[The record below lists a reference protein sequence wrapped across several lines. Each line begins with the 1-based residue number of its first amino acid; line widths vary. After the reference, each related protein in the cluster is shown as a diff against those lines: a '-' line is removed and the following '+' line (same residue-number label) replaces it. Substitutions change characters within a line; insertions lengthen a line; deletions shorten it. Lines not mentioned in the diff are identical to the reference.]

1 MKRIYVSSWL
11 GLAGHWA
18 GTLSWGMEENKREG
32 LGLLVTEM
40 RETDTGQRP
49 RLGQEDANVSD
60 DKGGTALR

>member
-1 MKRIYVSSWL
+1 
-11 GLAGHWA
+11 
-18 GTLSWGMEENKREG
+18 MEENKREG